1 MSSVQSISFLAND
14 NLTFQRFSDG
24 VSVPSSGR
32 EFSDHLKSRTEP
44 LATAAMR
51 GHGNVNL
58 AKSATTTTGPRELD
72 AASDLEYR
80 MGLHQPMP
88 PPPPPLTKRQQ
99 KKAAKRAM
107 LGEDEVD
114 INFSTAVWTTSNMN
128 KLLGNNEAAN
138 IEFQYLTP
146 STTTATTPTNNSTSS
161 SADGN
166 NTLRHLQR
174 VQSQNNK
181 NLMAN
186 NSTIKLL
193 PDDDEDDKPCKQV
206 SGWDDLHWGGKCW
219 GTSNFLI
226 SLVKW

>member
-1 MSSVQSISFLAND
+1 
-14 NLTFQRFSDG
+14 
-24 VSVPSSGR
+24 
-32 EFSDHLKSRTEP
+32 
-44 LATAAMR
+44 MR
-51 GHGNVNL
+51 GHNSVNL
-58 AKSATTTTGPRELD
+58 AKSAGDIEGAINSNMDLGLD
-72 AASDLEYR
+72 
-80 MGLHQPMP
+80 QPPKM
-88 PPPPPLTKRQQ
+88 TKRQQ

-107 LGEDEVD
+107 LEED

-128 KLLGNNEAAN
+128 KLLGNNESAN

-193 PDDDEDDKPCKQV
+193 PDDDEEDKPCKQV
-206 SGWDDLHWGGKCW
+206 SAFLNLH
-219 GTSNFLI
+219 L
-226 SLVKW
+226 

>member
-1 MSSVQSISFLAND
+1 MSSVDSISFLAND

-24 VSVPSSGR
+24 VSVPRDQHLQSSP
-32 EFSDHLKSRTEP
+32 SAKT
-44 LATAAMR
+44 TTAMR
-51 GHGNVNL
+51 GHNNVNL
-58 AKSATTTTGPRELD
+58 AKGGGTVDETDNRHQQHP
-72 AASDLEYR
+72 SDF
-80 MGLHQPMP
+80 GLGRPK
-88 PPPPPLTKRQQ
+88 LTKKQM
-99 KKAAKRAM
+99 KRAM
-107 LGEDEVD
+107 LEED

-128 KLLGNNEAAN
+128 KLLGNNESAN

-181 NLMAN
+181 NIMAN

-193 PDDDEDDKPCKQV
+193 PDDEDDDKPSKQV
-206 SGWDDLHWGGKCW
+206 SGEMGELFAFREWQATK
-219 GTSNFLI
+219 
-226 SLVKW
+226 